1 MSIIVKSVVKQ
12 NDVYIRINDLI
23 ASLYEDLDNVDS
35 VEVKAYIRNEIKMW
49 KVYQENIYKQHN
61 SEF

>member
-1 MSIIVKSVVKQ
+1 MSIIVKAVVKQ
-12 NDVYIRINDLI
+12 NDVYIRCNDLI

-49 KVYQENIYKQHN
+49 KAYQENIYKQHN